1 MQTLRAEYL
10 KRQYNARQ
18 TVLLAQGSQTA
29 APPGPHTATP
39 ATTKQP
45 VEEEVNAPYPLDCLI
60 FLQNLPDNTNKTELK
75 AKLDIFLDG
84 GKVDYVDWKK
94 GQISVRQSPLSQI
107 PSIHRSL
114 RPTSES

>member
-1 MQTLRAEYL
+1 M
-10 KRQYNARQ
+10 
-18 TVLLAQGSQTA
+18 
-29 APPGPHTATP
+29 
-39 ATTKQP
+39 
-45 VEEEVNAPYPLDCLI
+45 NAPYPLDCLI